1 MNIEKYMVS
10 NELSPADVVDM
21 LKPNFPKFGKN
32 HVSMCKNGEYGVT
45 LSPMAVKTLNKHYPV
60 RKENRVRANKVT
72 VHVDDI
78 VYAALIDFCA
88 EKGITKQDAIE
99 TAIYTM
105 IEPQIKAIGISRVK
119 LKDKENNS

>member
-10 NELSPADVVDM
+10 NELSPADVVEM
-21 LKPNFPKFGKN
+21 LKPNFPKFDKRQ
-32 HVSMCKNGEYGVT
+32 VSMCKNGEYGVT
-45 LSPMAVKTLNKHYPV
+45 LSPMAVKTLNKFHPPK
-60 RKENRVRANKVT
+60 KENRVRCNKVT

-105 IEPQIKAIGISRVK
+105 LEPQIKAIGILRVK
-119 LKDKENNS
+119 LKDKEDNS

>member
-10 NELSPADVVDM
+10 NSLTPADVVDL
-21 LKPNFPKFGKN
+21 LKLDCPKFNKRQ
-32 HVSMCKNGEYGVT
+32 VSMCKNGEYGVT
-45 LSPMAVKTLNKHYPV
+45 LSPTAVQILNKAHPPK
-60 RKENRVRANKVT
+60 KENRVRVNKVT

-105 IEPQIKAIGISRVK
+105 LEPQIKAIGISRVK
-119 LKDKENNS
+119 LKGTEDNS

>member
-10 NELSPADVVDM
+10 NELTPAEVVDM
-21 LKPNFPKFGKN
+21 LKPQFPKFGKN

-45 LSPMAVKTLNKHYPV
+45 LSPMAVKALNQVHPPK
-60 RKENRVRANKVT
+60 KENRVRGNKVT

-105 IEPQIKAIGISRVK
+105 LEPQIKAIGISRVK
-119 LKDKENNS
+119 LKGTEDNS